1 MPHSIRKAGL
11 YLMMQKT
18 QMKGVLV
25 DHYGILDVGN
35 RMNLPNAGWQP
46 LIIHQTPPQIR
57 LDRLADTGDW
67 KVLSK
72 ITDESDAIS
81 RINRAIENSA
91 YDLFGNNCEHFAR
104 YVATGRRES
113 TQLQFAGVFIT
124 LTLMLL
130 FIAVSSKKSA

>member
-1 MPHSIRKAGL
+1 MPHRIRRAGL
-11 YLMMQKT
+11 YLMIQKT

-35 RMNLPNAGWQP
+35 RMNLSKAGWQP
-46 LIIHQTPPQIR
+46 LVIHQTPPQIR
-57 LDRLADTGDW
+57 LDQLADTGDW
-67 KVLSK
+67 KVLGK
-72 ITDESDAIS
+72 ITDETDAIS

-113 TQLQFAGVFIT
+113 TQLQALGLVAG
-124 LTLMLL
+124 LL
-130 FIAVSSKKSA
+130 AIVVILAMSGEGA

>member
-1 MPHSIRKAGL
+1 MPHNIRKAGL
-11 YLMMQKT
+11 YLLMQKT

-25 DHYGILDVGN
+25 DHYGILDIGN

-46 LIIHQTPPQIR
+46 LVIHQTPPQIR

-67 KVLSK
+67 KVLGQ
-72 ITDESDAIS
+72 ITDETDAIS
-81 RINRAIENSA
+81 RINKAIENNA

-113 TQLQFAGVFIT
+113 TQLQALGLGVG
-124 LTLMLL
+124 LL
-130 FIAVSSKKSA
+130 AIVVILAMSGEGA

>member
-1 MPHSIRKAGL
+1 MPYSIRIAGL
-11 YLMMQKT
+11 YLMVQKT

-35 RMNLPNAGWQP
+35 TMNLPNTGWQP
-46 LIIHQTPPQIR
+46 LVIHQTPPQIR

-67 KVLSK
+67 KVLGK
-72 ITDESDAIS
+72 ITDEPDAIS

-113 TQLQFAGVFIT
+113 MQLQALGLVAS
-124 LTLMLL
+124 LL
-130 FIAVSSKKSA
+130 AVVVILAMSGEGA

>member
-1 MPHSIRKAGL
+1 MPNNIRRAGL

-35 RMNLPNAGWQP
+35 RLNLPNAGYRP
-46 LIIHQTPPQIR
+46 LVIHQTPPQIR
-57 LDRLADTGDW
+57 LDRLEDTGEW
-67 KVLSK
+67 KVLGK
-72 ITDESDAIS
+72 ITDEHDAIS
-81 RINRAIENSA
+81 RINKALENNA

-113 TQLQFAGVFIT
+113 MQLQAIGLLVGLLATVII
-124 LTLMLL
+124 LTM
-130 FIAVSSKKSA
+130 SSERA

>member
-1 MPHSIRKAGL
+1 MPHNIRKAGL
-11 YLMMQKT
+11 YLMIQKT

-25 DHYGILDVGN
+25 DHYSILDIGN

-46 LIIHQTPPQIR
+46 LVIHQTPPQIR

-67 KVLSK
+67 KVLGK

-81 RINRAIENSA
+81 RIRKAIENTS

-113 TQLQFAGVFIT
+113 TQLQAWA
-124 LTLMLL
+124 
-130 FIAVSSKKSA
+130 FIASLIGIIVVLSISGKRA

>member
-1 MPHSIRKAGL
+1 MPHNIRKAGL

-35 RMNLPNAGWQP
+35 RMNLRNAGWQP
-46 LIIHQTPPQIR
+46 LVIHQTPPQIR

-67 KVLSK
+67 KVLGK

-81 RINRAIENSA
+81 RINKAIENSA

-113 TQLQFAGVFIT
+113 TQLQALGLVAG
-124 LTLMLL
+124 LL
-130 FIAVSSKKSA
+130 AIVVILAMSGEGA